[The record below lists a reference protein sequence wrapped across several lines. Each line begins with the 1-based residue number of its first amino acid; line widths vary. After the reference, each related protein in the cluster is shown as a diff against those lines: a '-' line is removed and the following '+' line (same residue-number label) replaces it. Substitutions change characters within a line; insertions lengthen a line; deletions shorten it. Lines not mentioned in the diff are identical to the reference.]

1 MCVVVSYAYSL
12 LYEMVM
18 LFILFVICSY
28 RGCII
33 SYGCLNCL
41 ISLYI
46 IYSYRSVCWDVIDI
60 TYSFIV
66 LNLYTGSFIC
76 WYASYHGIVLRFGRY
91 VLYSLVDI
99 SLPSDTSFT
108 HSFYFIHTDSMF

>member
-1 MCVVVSYAYSL
+1 
-12 LYEMVM
+12 M

-46 IYSYRSVCWDVIDI
+46 IYSYRSVCWDVVGI

-76 WYASYHGIVLRFGRY
+76 WYASWYCTKVWY
-91 VLYSLVDI
+91 VLYCLVDI

-108 HSFYFIHTDSMF
+108 HSFHFIHTDSMF